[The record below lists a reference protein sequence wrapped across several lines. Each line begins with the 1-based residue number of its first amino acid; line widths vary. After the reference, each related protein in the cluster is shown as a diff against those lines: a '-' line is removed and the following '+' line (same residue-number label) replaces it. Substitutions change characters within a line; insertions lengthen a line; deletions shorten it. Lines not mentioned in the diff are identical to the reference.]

1 MNQERLIGLQ
11 VARGA
16 DSKSMQ
22 EATQS
27 MTMEAYTT
35 RCREFIKNNSN
46 DYRYLEVEAKK
57 DAIKKLITDYVN
69 QNQSVS
75 IENYTSG
82 NRMEVGKVIDKLVED
97 ITDYGILSKA
107 MENPD
112 VYEIRANGKEIKV
125 EI

>member
-46 DYRYLEVEAKK
+46 DYR
-57 DAIKKLITDYVN
+57 
-69 QNQSVS
+69 
-75 IENYTSG
+75 
-82 NRMEVGKVIDKLVED
+82 
-97 ITDYGILSKA
+97 
-107 MENPD
+107 
-112 VYEIRANGKEIKV
+112 
-125 EI
+125 